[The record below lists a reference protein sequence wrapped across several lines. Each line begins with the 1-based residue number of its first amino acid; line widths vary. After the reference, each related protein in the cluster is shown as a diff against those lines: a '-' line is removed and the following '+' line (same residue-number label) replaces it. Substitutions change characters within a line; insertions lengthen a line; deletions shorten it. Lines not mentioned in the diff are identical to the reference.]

1 MTRSGRALQLFLR
14 AIGSVAL
21 LAIFAV
27 FMPHSWMKAVHGW
40 LGMGTL
46 PNDPIVGY
54 LARSTSIFYALLGG
68 LFWVLSFDLQRHR
81 LVLGYLGVVVVLFG
95 LVLTGVDLLEGM
107 PLFWT
112 VGEGPV
118 NMVFGIV
125 ILVLR
130 RDVGPERR

>member
-27 FMPHSWMKAVHGW
+27 FMPYSWMKAVHGW

-68 LFWVLSFDLQRHR
+68 LFAVKCFCVFTVEDSRHYGRLAFSALFDRQC
-81 LVLGYLGVVVVLFG
+81 VCVVG
-95 LVLTGVDLLEGM
+95 
-107 PLFWT
+107 
-112 VGEGPV
+112 
-118 NMVFGIV
+118 NAIY
-125 ILVLR
+125 
-130 RDVGPERR
+130 